1 MQINASIPAVENS
14 PAFRPQT
21 EIKTEIKAETKEF
34 RVVSELP
41 KKEVEKTENI
51 EKLQNIMAEHNMTLK
66 FSQDKDTK
74 EIVVE
79 LVDDKTGEAIRQI
92 PSQVSLKLAAI
103 FVKMQ
108 GQFVDKTE

>member
-1 MQINASIPAVENS
+1 MQINSLTPSLEFPSSA
-14 PAFRPQT
+14 RPQKDFAVDQK
-21 EIKTEIKAETKEF
+21 EQQAKTTIPEN
-34 RVVSELP
+34 P
-41 KKEVEKTENI
+41 VEKTANI
-51 EKLQNIMAEHNMTLK
+51 EKLKNVMAEHNVTLK

-92 PSQVSLKLAAI
+92 PSQISLKLAAI

-108 GQFVDKTE
+108 GQFVDKQE